1 MTGPIV
7 RITKRELRSSRA
19 AVAIIAAI
27 VVAFLAVYCLLE
39 AMLSLLGQPAWLVDP
54 LTAARGLSELPAGI
68 SPALLAVIGA
78 LIFFLGAGFFLNGL
92 LAGRRARHLIEDPR
106 IGVVVDD
113 EVVASALARKAR
125 MAAGVTREQVM
136 VVVSARNAQVNVRPT
151 SGITLD
157 EASIQAEV
165 EAEVSAMRLNPTL
178 AVTVNLAT
186 TGVVGV

>member
-1 MTGPIV
+1 MTGPIS

-19 AVAIIAAI
+19 AVAITAAI
-27 VVAFLAVYCLLE
+27 VVALVAVYCMLE
-39 AMLSLLGQPAWLVDP
+39 AMLSLLGQPSWLVDP

-68 SPALLAVIGA
+68 SPALLAVIGV
-78 LIFFLGAGFFLNGL
+78 LIFLIGAVFFLNGL
-92 LAGRRARHLIEDPR
+92 LTGRRARHLIEDSR

-125 MAAGVTREQVM
+125 IAAGVTREQVM
-136 VVVSARNAQVNVRPT
+136 VVVSARSAQVNVRPT

-165 EAEVSAMRLNPTL
+165 EAEVSAMRLNPAL
-178 AVTVNLAT
+178 VVTVNLAT